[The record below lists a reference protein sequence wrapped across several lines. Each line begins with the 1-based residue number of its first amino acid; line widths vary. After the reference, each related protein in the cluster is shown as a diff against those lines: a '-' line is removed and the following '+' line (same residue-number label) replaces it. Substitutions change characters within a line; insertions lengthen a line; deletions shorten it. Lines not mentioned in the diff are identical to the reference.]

1 MATEPAMTASC
12 GQKFGRRAAQ
22 RSCGQPA
29 GHPGPHT
36 DAPTGLALE
45 CDDTEI
51 RNTGQYLGRFRADVG
66 VCSNSWDW
74 KPDPAGDHDGYIHR
88 AAFFCLARTS

>member
-1 MATEPAMTASC
+1 MTTGC
-12 GQKFGRRAAQ
+12 GQRFGRGAA
-22 RSCGQPA
+22 RRDCGR
-29 GHPGPHT
+29 
-36 DAPTGLALE
+36 PTGHQGQHGDALTGCALE

-51 RNTGQYLGRFRADVG
+51 RNVGQYLGRFRPDVG

-74 KPDPAGDHDGYIHR
+74 EPDPAGDHDGYIHR